1 MVCKSRISKKDITIP
16 RLELESAHMSSNLL
30 SSILSTLKTENITS
44 VITWTDSTLV
54 LCFLNQSESY
64 KSFAANRV
72 HKIKQTDDIRNVPT
86 KQSPVDIESRG
97 SLISKLP
104 NVWLEDPFWLTNSS
118 EWSNQPII
126 HPALE
131 SQREA
136 KLQKKITVNTIE
148 IANAFNKLL
157 DKYELQKELRVSAW
171 VNRIIKNCQ
180 VL

>member
-1 MVCKSRISKKDITIP
+1 M
-16 RLELESAHMSSNLL
+16 
-30 SSILSTLKTENITS
+30 
-44 VITWTDSTLV
+44 
-54 LCFLNQSESY
+54 
-64 KSFAANRV
+64 
-72 HKIKQTDDIRNVPT
+72 
-86 KQSPVDIESRG
+86 
-97 SLISKLP
+97 
-104 NVWLEDPFWLTNSS
+104 EDPFWLTNSS